1 VTTLVRPL
9 HFYDGRLY
17 YWKRKILIRT
27 QTQKKLVDSQH
38 MGASTLN
45 LLALLEERESTQ
57 EREGERTLEDPPKRQ
72 EQETD
77 REEEK
82 DEVLG
87 PTWSTTGS
95 FDATSGSLHTR
106 FIR

>member
-1 VTTLVRPL
+1 MTVPL
-9 HFYDGRLY
+9 IIE
-17 YWKRKILIRT
+17 RKILIRT
-27 QTQKKLVDSQH
+27 QKQKKLVDSQH

-45 LLALLEERESTQ
+45 LLALLEERERGTH
-57 EREGERTLEDPPKRQ
+57 EKEGETTPEDPSKLQ

-87 PTWSTTGS
+87 RAWSTTGS
-95 FDATSGSLHTR
+95 FDATTGSLHTC
-106 FIR
+106 FICY

>member
-1 VTTLVRPL
+1 
-9 HFYDGRLY
+9 
-17 YWKRKILIRT
+17 
-27 QTQKKLVDSQH
+27 

-57 EREGERTLEDPPKRQ
+57 EREGESSVEDPSKLQ
-72 EQETD
+72 EQETN

-87 PTWSTTGS
+87 RTWSTTGS
-95 FDATSGSLHTR
+95 FDATAGSLHTR
-106 FIR
+106 FMRY